1 MADRTRVVS
10 RGQRRQA
17 AWADILL
24 FSRLN
29 ALGAAASL
37 GSAFT
42 AIGLTE
48 RLIIARIRGTVSCH
62 LDVGA
67 ALDAYTLG
75 VGIIVVKDEALAAG
89 IASMPGS
96 LSGAEQSWIWHHIFS
111 MGPASVGTTDGLQ
124 ILLNFSAELD
134 TKAMRKVQDG
144 DILAIVWEGTQD
156 NGTPTADGLANARLM
171 VLLH

>member
-1 MADRTRVVS
+1 MADRTRVIS

-17 AWADILL
+17 AWADISL

-29 ALGAAASL
+29 ALGGAASL

-48 RLIIARIRGTVSCH
+48 RLTIARIRGSVSCH

-75 VGIIVVKDEALAAG
+75 VGVIVVKDEALVAG
-89 IASMPGS
+89 IGSMPGP
-96 LSGAEQSWIWHHIFS
+96 LSGLEQSWIWHHMFS
-111 MGPASVGTTDGLQ
+111 LGPAATATTDGAQ
-124 ILLNFSAELD
+124 ILLNQTIELD

-144 DILAIVWEGTQD
+144 DTLAIVWEGVQD
-156 NGTPTADGLANARLM
+156 NGTPTADALCSARMM